1 MLEQGKSVRRPSREE
16 EGEAA
21 TMCDELTA
29 APIPCPP
36 VPQGGREIGNE
47 VESGEKSCVIN

>member
-1 MLEQGKSVRRPSREE
+1 MLMQGKSAGTLFHEE
-16 EGEAA
+16 EAV
-21 TMCDELTA
+21 TMYDELTA

-36 VPQGGREIGNE
+36 VPQGGREIWNE